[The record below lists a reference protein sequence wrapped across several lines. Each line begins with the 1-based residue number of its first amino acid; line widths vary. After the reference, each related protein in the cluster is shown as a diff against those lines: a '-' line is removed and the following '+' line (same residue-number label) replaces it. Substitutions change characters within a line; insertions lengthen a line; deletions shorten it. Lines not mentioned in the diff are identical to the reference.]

1 MSHSKRDLSRDD
13 SMVNDYVNGVTLRKI
28 AEKHGVSTQ
37 RVSQIVKRNK
47 ISFLDRKNY
56 KTREEKE
63 FFAKKRKRILL
74 REEMLIAC

>member
-1 MSHSKRDLSRDD
+1 
-13 SMVNDYVNGVTLRKI
+13 MVNDYVNGVTLRKI